1 MRLFKAV
8 THLTM
13 ESAARLAKRTL
24 HKHWMGWRRF
34 LGFLAITE
42 PDVWESP
49 DKTYWLAAWMFNA
62 APMTVPGHQGLIG
75 DVCAMSAHPLRV
87 QPVSAT
93 PLEVYRLAFRS
104 PRSFAVADW

>member
-1 MRLFKAV
+1 
-8 THLTM
+8 
-13 ESAARLAKRTL
+13 
-24 HKHWMGWRRF
+24 
-34 LGFLAITE
+34 
-42 PDVWESP
+42 
-49 DKTYWLAAWMFNA
+49 MFNA

-104 PRSFAVADW
+104 PRSFAVAD